1 MLIDMHVHPLL
12 YREIYTPGD
21 APDGFSFWER
31 EFGMGHMGPMDWD
44 EIEVELDVCRV
55 DKSVL
60 MPLDVTCAAGGRFGT
75 NEQIAALVAAHPD
88 RQASIPVWGMRPNH
102 LSGPLR
108 TWGQKG
114 CSCIPLSRGS
124 IPVIHA
130 LSSSIVSAKTTTS
143 QLCSML
149 DCPGSLQRRCPPAIR
164 WLLSE

>member
-88 RQASIPVWGMRPNH
+88 RLWGFASVDPG
-102 LSGPLR
+102 L
-108 TWGQKG
+108 G
-114 CSCIPLSRGS
+114 CAREALWRYGGS
-124 IPVIHA
+124 I
-130 LSSSIVSAKTTTS
+130 LGGGD
-143 QLCSML
+143 L
-149 DCPGSLQRRCPPAIR
+149 
-164 WLLSE
+164 